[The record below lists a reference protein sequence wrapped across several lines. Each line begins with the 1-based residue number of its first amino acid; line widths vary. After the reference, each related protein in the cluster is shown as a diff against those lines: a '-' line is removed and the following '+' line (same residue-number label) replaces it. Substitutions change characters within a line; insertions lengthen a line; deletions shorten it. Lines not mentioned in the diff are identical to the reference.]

1 MRINRNSLV
10 MLRNYMDRQ
19 TVKSIDANS
28 NQKELN
34 NKLNK
39 KDYKY
44 DNNSIPLIVDKII
57 NNNTIINKKI
67 TSNTIRIIDLFNE
80 NEGLIDWL
88 NQLLLRIK

>member
-1 MRINRNSLV
+1 
-10 MLRNYMDRQ
+10 MDRQ